1 MIEFWISLYGFT
13 ALTAMSVDS
22 YVRGVRKDLARDALN
37 EATKSALQSEY
48 NNNQAANELSKVSDT
63 LESII
68 DIVKGSGSASKCMEI
83 ESVYYIIKNTIEQL
97 PLEQQAAIANV
108 FACIVLLIC
117 FTSIVGIF
125 VRDCLIQYFRLEEWG
140 LSWFWALRRKLRWYF
155 FIWYSIYMCIGIFF
169 LLFFNLFVLL
179 KDYMF

>member
-1 MIEFWISLYGFT
+1 
-13 ALTAMSVDS
+13 MSVDS

-125 VRDCLIQYFRLEEWG
+125 VRDCLIQYFRLEE
-140 LSWFWALRRKLRWYF
+140 
-155 FIWYSIYMCIGIFF
+155 
-169 LLFFNLFVLL
+169 
-179 KDYMF
+179 

>member
-1 MIEFWISLYGFT
+1 
-13 ALTAMSVDS
+13 MSVDS
-22 YVRGVRKDLARDALN
+22 YVRGVRKDLARDALT

-68 DIVKGSGSASKCMEI
+68 DIVKGTGSGSASKCMESI
-83 ESVYYIIKNTIEQL
+83 EYFYYTIQNTIEQL

-125 VRDCLIQYFRLEEWG
+125 ARDRLIEYFRLEE
-140 LSWFWALRRKLRWYF
+140 
-155 FIWYSIYMCIGIFF
+155 
-169 LLFFNLFVLL
+169 
-179 KDYMF
+179 